1 MNNPTDSNLNRLRKR
16 KKTPFLMSDSDISDM
31 KYRLL
36 SCVDIVLSGLA
47 SNVPD
52 DDDDDDN
59 NNNNNAYDD
68 DAYDDDDTN
77 TNNNDNNACK
87 IPFFLL

>member
-1 MNNPTDSNLNRLRKR
+1 
-16 KKTPFLMSDSDISDM
+16 M

-47 SNVPD
+47 SNIPN
-52 DDDDDDN
+52 DDDDDN
-59 NNNNNAYDD
+59 NDD
-68 DAYDDDDTN
+68 DAYDDDNDDDTN
-77 TNNNDNNACK
+77 TNNNDENACK